1 MLSLLLLIWV
11 AFVVNMVCCCS
22 RDLLTK
28 RAMAILQIIVMATM
42 LEHVGDGD

>member
-11 AFVVNMVCCCS
+11 AFVVNMGCCS
-22 RDLLTK
+22 HDLLTK
-28 RAMAILQIIVMATM
+28 RAMPILQIVVMAMM

>member
-1 MLSLLLLIWV
+1 MG
-11 AFVVNMVCCCS
+11 CCS

-28 RAMAILQIIVMATM
+28 RVMAILQIVVMAMM